1 MSPTTSAHAE
11 SSRIE
16 IAPTQTPFKSLA
28 IRVQS
33 IEPSPTGRSHRRVAS
48 PISMITIHPFITM
61 VPAWLRHAVL
71 FAVGLIAQASLLSA
85 AQVEDGIIA
94 IVNSDLIMLS
104 EMKREL
110 APERER
116 IQKEYRGDVLARRLK
131 TAEYMAL
138 TSMIERKLQLQ
149 EAKVRGIAVTDQE
162 VRQAVQQVKQ
172 QGRTIDETNPAD
184 MKNVR
189 EQLTLLRIVDREVRS
204 GVMVADSDMKR
215 YFQEHRDRFALSEE
229 YTLSEI
235 FIQPRSP
242 DDTADARGKV
252 REVMAQ
258 LKQGESFE
266 DLALRFSD
274 GPSASHGGRLGLVR
288 QGELLPEIE
297 RTIASLVPGGISD
310 LIETS
315 EGFHIVRLEDKKP
328 KQFRPYEQ
336 VRTEIQGLV
345 FQQKSED
352 VFQSWLADLKNKA
365 YIEIKFESALSGLP
379 TTAPAPRPLPTSKE

>member
-1 MSPTTSAHAE
+1 M
-11 SSRIE
+11 
-16 IAPTQTPFKSLA
+16 APD
-28 IRVQS
+28 
-33 IEPSPTGRSHRRVAS
+33 
-48 PISMITIHPFITM
+48 
-61 VPAWLRHAVL
+61 WLRHTVF
-71 FAVGLIAQASLLSA
+71 FALGLIAQASLLSA

-110 APERER
+110 APVRER
-116 IQKEYRGDVLARRLK
+116 IQKEYRGDILARRLK

-162 VRQAVQQVKQ
+162 VRQTVQQMKQ
-172 QGRTIDETNPAD
+172 QGETIDEKNPAH
-184 MKNVR
+184 MKNVQ
-189 EQLTLLRIVDREVRS
+189 EQLTLLRVVDREVRS

-215 YFQEHRDRFALSEE
+215 YFQEHRERFALPEE
-229 YTLSEI
+229 YTLSQI
-235 FIQPRSP
+235 LIQPRSP
-242 DDTADARGKV
+242 NDTADAREKV
-252 REVMAQ
+252 REVMAR

-274 GPSASHGGRLGLVR
+274 GPNASRGGHLGLVR
-288 QGELLPEIE
+288 QGELLPGIE
-297 RTIASLVPGGISD
+297 RTIAHLVPGGISD
-310 LIETS
+310 MIETS

-328 KQFRPYEQ
+328 KQFRPYEE

-352 VFQSWLADLKNKA
+352 AFQAWLADLKNKA
-365 YIEIKFESALSGLP
+365 YIEIKFESALSGP
-379 TTAPAPRPLPTSKE
+379 PITGPALRPSPTSKE

>member
-1 MSPTTSAHAE
+1 
-11 SSRIE
+11 
-16 IAPTQTPFKSLA
+16 
-28 IRVQS
+28 
-33 IEPSPTGRSHRRVAS
+33 
-48 PISMITIHPFITM
+48 MITIRPFITK
-61 VPAWLRHAVL
+61 VPDWLRQTVF
-71 FAVGLIAQASLLSA
+71 FAVGLMAQASFLSA
-85 AQVEDGIIA
+85 AQIEDGIIA

-110 APERER
+110 ATERQR
-116 IQKEYRGDVLARRLK
+116 IQKEYRGDVLARQLK

-162 VRQAVQQVKQ
+162 VLQAARQMKQ
-172 QGRTIDETNPAD
+172 QGGTIDETNPAD

-189 EQLTLLRIVDREVRS
+189 EQLLLLRIVDREVRS

-229 YTLSEI
+229 YTLSQI
-235 FIQPRSP
+235 LIQPRSP
-242 DDTADARGKV
+242 DDTADAKEKV
-252 REVMAQ
+252 RQVVAR

-274 GPSASHGGRLGLVR
+274 APNASHGGHLGLVR
-288 QGELLPEIE
+288 QGELLPGIE
-297 RTIASLVPGGISD
+297 RTIATLVPGGISD
-310 LIETS
+310 MIETS

-352 VFQSWLADLKNKA
+352 VFQAWLAGLKNKA
-365 YIEIKFESALSGLP
+365 YIEIKFESALSGPP
-379 TTAPAPRPLPTSKE
+379 TTGPVPRPSPTNKE